1 MKIKMNL
8 VHRTIADEHILVP
21 TGESAITYNGVF
33 VLTEIGAVIWELL
46 VEGKEKEEIIS
57 VLQDEYEVEEAIL
70 VKDYDEFIQKLKESE
85 LIEE

>member
-21 TGESAITYNGVF
+21 TGESALTYNGVF
-33 VLTEIGAVIWELL
+33 VLTEIGAIIWDML
-46 VEGKEKEEIIS
+46 VQGKEKEDIIS
-57 VLQDEYEVEEAIL
+57 ALKDEYDVEEATL
-70 VKDYDEFIQKLKESE
+70 LADYNEFIEKLKESE